1 MLARASTDRR
11 GSGDIR
17 VARGVVPVHHGT
29 VRKAKKSSTAEA
41 GAAPQIRLRRCR
53 MHPRHTATALILLL
67 AIPSALAEDAPSV
80 ARELPVL
87 EEAAAKGDAAAQLA
101 LGLAYDR
108 FGADKQRPIEER
120 RAAREKARDWIRK
133 AADQNLAEA
142 VFWLAYG
149 GFGAARSEPTNYAR
163 AAELGYVPAFPH
175 ALDALLFRAG
185 AAANVAAAKHVVD
198 LARAKGVTQVTN
210 DLLETVDQCYAAGE
224 PVIPEEDRAKLD
236 GDEDNVHRAERY
248 ANGEGVTRNLRLAIS
263 LVCHGSDVP
272 MELVGMV
279 ETLVRMQAG
288 IEPGKPFRFC
298 NHVTSALNGQGC
310 LREWEVDTEESRS
323 QALAPLRA
331 RLDESQRAAL
341 DALLAA
347 ADAFIRLDV
356 KATSPEPGGTP
367 HYLDAPARQQMVRA
381 DELVRV
387 LLALGKGPLPADRDF
402 ARADRELNAT
412 WSELMKRADVFRPAG
427 YVDRDALREA
437 QRSWVSYRDAWA
449 WFAKKLYP
457 KTSGLAW
464 KAWVTRARI
473 SELRDF

>member
-1 MLARASTDRR
+1 MRP
-11 GSGDIR
+11 G
-17 VARGVVPVHHGT
+17 H
-29 VRKAKKSSTAEA
+29 
-41 GAAPQIRLRRCR
+41 API
-53 MHPRHTATALILLL
+53 ALILLL
-67 AIPSALAEDAPSV
+67 AMPRAFAEGAPP
-80 ARELPVL
+80 ADRDLPAL

-101 LGLAYDR
+101 LGLAYRR
-108 FGADKQRPIEER
+108 FGGDKQRSIEER
-120 RAAREKARDWIRK
+120 NAAHEKARVWIRK
-133 AADQNLAEA
+133 AADQNLGEA

-149 GFGAARSEPTNYAR
+149 GFGGAENEAANYAR
-163 AAELGYVPAFPH
+163 AAELGYARAFPY

-185 AAANVAAAKHVVD
+185 SNANVAAAKRVAD
-198 LARAKGVTQVTN
+198 LARANSVTQVTS

-224 PVIPEEDRAKLD
+224 PVIPAEDRPNLD
-236 GDEDNVHRAERY
+236 NDEENVHRAERY
-248 ANGEGVTRNLRLAIS
+248 ANGEGVPRNLRLAIS

-288 IEPGKPFRFC
+288 IESGKPFRFC
-298 NHVTSALNGQGC
+298 NHVTSAMNSQGC
-310 LREWEVDTEESRS
+310 LREWERDSEESRS
-323 QALAPLRA
+323 QALAPLRE

-341 DALLAA
+341 ETLLAA

-356 KATSPEPGGTP
+356 KATSPEAGETP

-381 DELVRV
+381 YELVQV
-387 LLALGKGPLPADRDF
+387 LLALGKDPLPTVRDF

-412 WSELMKRADVFRPAG
+412 WSELMKRSGVFRPAG

-449 WFAKKLYP
+449 GFGKKLYP
-457 KTSGLAW
+457 KTSALAW

-473 SELRDF
+473 SELREY